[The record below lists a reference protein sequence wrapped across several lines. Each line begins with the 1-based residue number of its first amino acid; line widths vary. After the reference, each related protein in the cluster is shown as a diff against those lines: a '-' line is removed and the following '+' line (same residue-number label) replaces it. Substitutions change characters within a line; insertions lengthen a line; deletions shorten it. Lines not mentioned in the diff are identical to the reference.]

1 MVGRTLQVDLTDGKV
16 EVIEREDLFD
26 RYLGGDGA
34 AIKLLQE
41 YCPRGIDPLDPEAP
55 IIFTIGPL
63 NAFFPCCTKAV
74 CMFKSPLTG
83 NLGETHAG
91 GRLGMTIR
99 LAGYDAIIIKGRAS
113 SPVYLAIHNDKVLI
127 KDATLLWGLS
137 PYAVGR
143 ILREVEVGAGRR
155 SIIRIGPAGEQL
167 IRFANVNVDTY
178 RHFGRLG
185 LGAVFGSKMLKA
197 IVVRG
202 SHDIPIK
209 NLSQYRKLYESIYND
224 VVQTEKMM
232 KYHDMGTA
240 ANVSVLNEI
249 KALPT
254 RNFNQAQFENA
265 DNISGEN
272 FASTYL
278 ARKIACPACPIGCIH
293 IAALRLPFALGHE
306 FQTMLVPYDYE
317 PIYALGSN
325 LGVNSPEGILRLI
338 ERCDRYGLDAISTGV
353 ILGWATEAYERNLIS
368 AKDTLGV
375 PLSWGNVDNYLR
387 AIDLAVQKSN
397 EFYSTFTNGVEA
409 LASRFGG
416 FNYAMALG
424 GNEVAGYMVGPATIV
439 GQLVGP
445 RHSHL
450 DNAGYSVDEKAL
462 RTPLSLKQMV
472 DLIVSEDYW
481 RCLLTTLV
489 ICLFARGV
497 YNESVVVEALKCFD
511 IERTPEELKK
521 LGKQIFNEK
530 YAFKMREGFKLSDL
544 RIPKRFFETA
554 CASGKIE
561 EKTVQSML
569 KLYVEKT
576 GLFA

>member
-1 MVGRTLQVDLTDGKV
+1 MAGHTLQVDLTNRKT
-16 EVIEREDLFD
+16 EFIERQELFD
-26 RYLGGDGA
+26 RYLGGDGVA
-34 AIKLLQE
+34 VKLLQQH
-41 YCPRGIDPLDPEAP
+41 CPKGVDPFDPEAP
-55 IIFTIGPL
+55 IIFAIGPL
-63 NAFFPCCTKAV
+63 NAYFPCCTKVV

-99 LAGYDAIIIKGRAS
+99 LAGYDAIIIKGKAS

-127 KDATLLWGLS
+127 KDASLLWGLS

-143 ILREVEVGAGRR
+143 ILREVEPGRGRR
-155 SIIRIGPAGEQL
+155 SIVRIGPAGEQL

-202 SHDIPIK
+202 SQDIPIK
-209 NLSQYRKLYESIYND
+209 NLTRYRKLYESIYND
-224 VVQTEKMM
+224 IIKTEKMM

-240 ANVSVLNEI
+240 ANIGVLNEI

-254 RNFNQAQFENA
+254 KNFNQAQFESA
-265 DNISGEN
+265 DNISGEH
-272 FASTYL
+272 FADTYL
-278 ARKIACPACPIGCIH
+278 ARKMACPQCPIGCIH
-293 IAALRLPFALGHE
+293 IAALRLPFAVGHE

-325 LGVNSPEGILRLI
+325 LGVNNPEGILRLI
-338 ERCDRYGLDAISTGV
+338 ERCDRYGLDAMSTGV
-353 ILGWATEAYERNLIS
+353 VLAWATEAYEHNLIS

-387 AIDLAVQKSN
+387 AIDLAVKKPN
-397 EFYSTFTNGVEA
+397 EFYSTLTCGVEA
-409 LASRFGG
+409 LASKFGG
-416 FNYAMALG
+416 SDYAMALG
-424 GNEVAGYMVGPATIV
+424 GNEVAGYMVGPATIA
-439 GQLVGP
+439 GQIVSP

-462 RTPLSLKQMV
+462 RTPLSLEQMV
-472 DLIVSEDYW
+472 DLLVSEDYW

-489 ICLFARGV
+489 ICLFARGI
-497 YNESVVVEALKCFD
+497 YNEAVVVDTLKCFS
-511 IERTPEELKK
+511 IERTPEELKS

-530 YAFKMREGFKLSDL
+530 YAFKAREGFKLSNL

-554 CASGKIE
+554 CASGKID
-561 EKTVQSML
+561 EKAVQTML
-569 KLYVEKT
+569 KLYIQKT
-576 GLFA
+576 GLPA